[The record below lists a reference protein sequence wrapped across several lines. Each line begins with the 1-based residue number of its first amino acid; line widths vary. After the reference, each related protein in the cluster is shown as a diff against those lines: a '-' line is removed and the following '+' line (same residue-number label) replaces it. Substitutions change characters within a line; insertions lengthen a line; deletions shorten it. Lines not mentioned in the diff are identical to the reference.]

1 MFVWQSIMNAS
12 IKVALNLSVNYLGK
26 KKKNLGQQQ
35 EEKNG
40 EYE

>member
-1 MFVWQSIMNAS
+1 MCVWQSIMNAS

-26 KKKNLGQQQ
+26 KKNLGQQQ